1 MRRAAFLTLSD
12 PADFVIDDDLAH
24 EPLRRRGWQVDTV
37 PWDAQGV
44 DWRRYDIVVIRSTW
58 DYQNQPAAFLD
69 TLAAIEGSGTR
80 LENSLDIVRWNMQ
93 KTYLRDL
100 AAHGVPTLPTLWRE
114 RLRPGQLLPL
124 FDSMR
129 SEEIVIKP
137 VVSANAQGAYR
148 LDRDSART
156 QAAEIEAHYAER
168 PLMMQ
173 PFEPTVVSE
182 GEYSLF
188 YFNGEY
194 SHCVLKVPKRG
205 DFRVQ
210 EEHGG
215 DIRALTAD
223 PALLAAGAAAMAATP
238 DKLLYARADF
248 VRDRDGEYRVM
259 ELELVEPAL
268 YLRMDPGAPDRFAE
282 AIVARATAPARATR

>member
-24 EPLRRRGWQVDTV
+24 EPMHHRGWQVDTV
-37 PWDAQGV
+37 PWDRQGV
-44 DWRRYDIVVIRSTW
+44 DWERYEIVVIRSTW
-58 DYQNQPAAFLD
+58 DYQHQPTAFLA
-69 TLAAIEGSGTR
+69 TLAAIEDSGTR

-100 AAHGVPTLPTLWRE
+100 AARGVPILTTLWRE
-114 RLRPGQLLPL
+114 GLAPGELLPL
-124 FDSMR
+124 FKEMNSD
-129 SEEIVIKP
+129 EVVIKP
-137 VVSANAQGAYR
+137 VLSGTAQGAYR
-148 LDRDSART
+148 LDSAKA
-156 QAAEIEAHYAER
+156 QAQATEIEAYYAGR

-173 PFEPTVVSE
+173 PFQPHVVNE

-188 YFNGEY
+188 YFNGAY
-194 SHCVLKVPKRG
+194 SHCVLKVPKPG

-215 DIRALTAD
+215 DIRFVIAE
-223 PALLAAGAAAMAATP
+223 PALLEAGKTTMAAIEGEP
-238 DKLLYARADF
+238 LYARVDF
-248 VRDRDGEYRVM
+248 VRHQGSGFRIM

-268 YLRMDPGAPDRFAE
+268 YLRMDPGAPDRFAD
-282 AIVARATAPARATR
+282 AIVARVG